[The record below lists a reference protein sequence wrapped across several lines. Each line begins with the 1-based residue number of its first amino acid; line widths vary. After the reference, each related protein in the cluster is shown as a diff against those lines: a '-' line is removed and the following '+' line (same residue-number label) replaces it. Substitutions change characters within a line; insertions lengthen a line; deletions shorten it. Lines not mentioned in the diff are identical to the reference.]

1 MAKFLLIRHGNTDMV
16 DKVLAGRMPG
26 VRLNEEG
33 IAQAAAVAERLSS
46 LPLSGIFSSPLER
59 TIETARPIA
68 LKHSLEIEIRSGLNE
83 VETGEW
89 TGMRMAD
96 LDSRT
101 RWQLFN
107 SFRTGTRIPGGETI
121 LEVQKRMVEEI
132 ETLRGNFPEG
142 VIAVVS
148 HGDPIKTV
156 IAYYAGIP
164 LDFWGRITIGTGS
177 VSVLQIEDWGAS
189 VLCLNHTGQISI

>member
-68 LKHSLEIEIRSGLNE
+68 LKHSLEIEIRSGLIE